1 MKIKWGRLSTCGG
14 LVTRPALPGLLIL
27 CASAS
32 AEPVTWSTQIA
43 PIVYSYCAPCHRPGE
58 IAPFSLLT
66 YNDVSK
72 RASQIAAITRRRF
85 MPPWPPEPGFGD
97 FAGSRR
103 LSGEQLNLI
112 ERWAREGAQQG
123 DAAKAPAPP
132 RFTAGW
138 QLGPP
143 DAVLH
148 MTAPFRLPAEAGDIF
163 RNFVVPVDLKQTR
176 YIRAIEL
183 RLDNPRVV
191 HHANILVDR
200 ARSLRHREGK
210 DGQPGFPG
218 MDVETESG
226 ETFDPDSHFLFWK
239 PGTVPQVEPADMAW
253 RLDPSDD
260 LVINLHLQPSGKAE
274 SIHASIG
281 LYFAAQPPT
290 RFPMLVQLEHDG
302 AIDIPPGSRDFAVTD
317 HFVLP
322 VACDVLAVYPHAHYL
337 GKQIDAW
344 AELPNGIRRPLI
356 RIKDWN
362 INWQASYTYEKPVS
376 LPAGTKLAM
385 RITYDNSADNPRNP
399 HSPPRRVKEGNRSE
413 DEMGHVWF
421 QLLPHGENRLEL
433 HQAVM
438 RRRLEKYP
446 ADYVAHYNL
455 GAALIAAGRDQEA
468 LPYLEKAAH
477 MRPDAEV
484 ARNAYGVA
492 LLAAGHLAEA
502 RNEFSAALQ
511 QDPDY
516 GNARVNLAQALAGQ
530 GDTAGAIRELNAHLA
545 RRPDDAKAQYLL
557 AGIYSGENRI
567 PEALPHLQRAAELE
581 PDNSEVQTNL
591 GTALAITG
599 DLRAAVAAFEQ
610 ALRIDPG
617 NATAKQNLERAR
629 NQLSK

>member
-1 MKIKWGRLSTCGG
+1 MRVSG
-14 LVTRPALPGLLIL
+14 LGLLL
-27 CASAS
+27 FCACTAGQT
-32 AEPVTWSTQIA
+32 VTWSGQVA
-43 PIVYSYCAPCHRPGE
+43 GIVFSHCAPCHRPGE
-58 IAPFSLLT
+58 IAPFPLLT
-66 YNDVSK
+66 YADVSK
-72 RASQIAAITRRRF
+72 RASQIVAVTRRRF

-103 LSGEQLNLI
+103 LSDEQLNLI
-112 ERWAREGAQQG
+112 EQWAREGAPLG
-123 DAAKAPAPP
+123 DASQAPAPP
-132 RFTAGW
+132 HFTPGW

-143 DAVLH
+143 DAILR
-148 MTAPFRLPAEAGDIF
+148 MPAPFRLPAEAGDVF
-163 RNFVVPVDLKQTR
+163 RNFVVPVDFKQTR

-191 HHANILVDR
+191 HHANVLVDR
-200 ARSLRHREGK
+200 ARSLRSRDGK

-260 LVINLHLQPSGKAE
+260 LVVNLHLQPTGKPE
-274 SIHASIG
+274 SVQASIG
-281 LYFAAQPPT
+281 LYFAAQAPT
-290 RFPMLVQLEHDG
+290 RFPILVQLEHDG
-302 AIDIPPGSRDFAVTD
+302 AIDIPPGARGFAITD

-344 AELPNGIRRPLI
+344 AELPNGSRQALI
-356 RIKDWN
+356 RINDWD
-362 INWQASYTYEKPVS
+362 INWQASYTYRKPVP

-399 HSPPRRVKEGNRSE
+399 HSPPRRVKTGNRSD

-421 QLLPHGENRLEL
+421 QLLPHGNDARMEL

-455 GAALIAAGRDQEA
+455 GAALLAAGREKEA
-468 LPYLEKAAH
+468 LEYLDEAAH
-477 MRPDAEV
+477 LRPDAEA

-492 LLAAGHLAEA
+492 LLASGRLEEAGA
-502 RNEFSAALQ
+502 EFSAVLK

-516 GNARVNLAQALAGQ
+516 ANARVNLAQVLASQ
-530 GDTAGAIRELNAHLA
+530 GDTAGAIRELDTYLA
-545 RRPDDAKAQYLL
+545 RRPNDGKAHYLL
-557 AGIYSGENRI
+557 AGIYTGENKI
-567 PEALPHLQRAAELE
+567 PEALPHLERAAELE

-599 DLRAAVAAFEQ
+599 DLRGAMAAFEQ

-629 NQLSK
+629 NQLGK

>member
-1 MKIKWGRLSTCGG
+1 MRIRWGRLSTCGG
-14 LVTRPALPGLLIL
+14 LLTRLAFPGF
-27 CASAS
+27 AS
-32 AEPVTWSTQIA
+32 AEPVTWSTHIA
-43 PIVYSYCAPCHRPGE
+43 PIVYTYCAPCHRPGE
-58 IAPFSLLT
+58 VAPFSLLT
-66 YNDVSK
+66 YTDASK
-72 RASQIAAITRRRF
+72 RASQIAAITRRRI

-103 LSGEQLNLI
+103 LSDQQLNLI
-112 ERWAREGAQQG
+112 ERWAREGAPQG
-123 DAAKAPAPP
+123 DAATAPQPP
-132 RFTAGW
+132 HFTPGW

-143 DAVLH
+143 DAILH
-148 MTAPFRLPAEAGDIF
+148 MPAPFHLPGESGDVF
-163 RNFVVPVDLKQTR
+163 RNFVVPVDFAQTR

-200 ARSLRHREGK
+200 ARSLRHRDGK

-260 LVINLHLQPSGKAE
+260 LVVNLHLQPTGKAE
-274 SIHASIG
+274 SIQASIG
-281 LYFAAQPPT
+281 LYFAAQAPT

-302 AIDIPPGSRDFAVTD
+302 AIDIPAGSRDFAVAD

-344 AELPNGIRRPLI
+344 AELPNGARQSLI
-356 RIKDWN
+356 RIKDWD
-362 INWQASYTYEKPVS
+362 INWQASYTYEKPVP

-385 RITYDNSADNPRNP
+385 RITYDNSPGNPRNP
-399 HSPPRRVKEGNRSE
+399 HSPPRRVKAGNRSE

-421 QLLPHGENRLEL
+421 QLLPRGEDARMQL
-433 HQAVM
+433 HEAVM

-455 GAALIAAGRDQEA
+455 GAALIAAGRDKEA

-477 MRPDAEV
+477 SRPDAEA

-492 LLAAGHLAEA
+492 LMAAGQLAEA
-502 RNEFSAALQ
+502 RTEFSAVLQ
-511 QDPDY
+511 QDADY
-516 GNARVNLAQALAGQ
+516 SNARVNLAQVLASQ
-530 GDTAGAIRELNAHLA
+530 GDTAGAIRELDAHLA
-545 RRPDDAKAQYLL
+545 RRPNDAKAQYLL
-557 AGIYSGENRI
+557 AGIYTGANRI
-567 PEALPHLQRAAELE
+567 SEALPHLQRAADLE

-599 DLRAAVAAFEQ
+599 DLRAAVTAFEH

-617 NATAKQNLERAR
+617 NATAQKNLERAR